1 MNGVMLQLQKA
12 PWLWPRQTQRCLWGC
27 MCCLS
32 FIASCLWLGE
42 GEEANRLQAQ
52 HVQHAEHV
60 QTIQVLQNKL
70 MTTRQ
75 DIERIFQPTEQKRD
89 DALPNVM
96 QHLKTSATTFGLSL
110 HLLVE
115 PQTVDAKQV
124 PFEVYGRQG
133 DVWLWWQH
141 AQRQSSALVLAQL
154 NLRSEGDR
162 LQMRG
167 RWLWSPI
174 GLLSFDER
182 AQPSLPL
189 PLPLPASQP
198 HTGAS
203 HHIGF
208 DQTAWLQAQRW
219 HAQQLP
225 SYAKWVM
232 PEVNRQPHHLEQFE
246 LRHLRYEGMISSANK
261 QQALVRI
268 LDGSATSYPLVLLAQ
283 GAYLGQD
290 FGRLQSITPEHLWL
304 REVVRGERGEWAP
317 RWVKLPLGRLLEQA
331 PFSKSAS

>member
-32 FIASCLWLGE
+32 FVASCLWLGE
-42 GEEANRLQAQ
+42 GEEADRLQAQ

-70 MTTRQ
+70 LTTRQ
-75 DIERIFQPTEQKRD
+75 DIEGIVQPTEQKRGD
-89 DALPNVM
+89 TLPNVM
-96 QHLKTSATTFGLSL
+96 QHLKTSATDIGLQLPVLAAPSVMDAP
-110 HLLVE
+110 HLS
-115 PQTVDAKQV
+115 
-124 PFEVYGRQG
+124 FEVHGRYGA
-133 DVWLWWQH
+133 VWAWWQQ
-141 AQRQSSALVLAQL
+141 AQRQSSALVLDQISI
-154 NLRSEGDR
+154 RPDGDQ
-162 LQMRG
+162 LQMTG

-174 GLLSFDER
+174 GLLSSEEKS
-182 AQPSLPL
+182 QSSLL
-189 PLPLPASQP
+189 LPLPANQP
-198 HTGAS
+198 HRGAS

-219 HAQQLP
+219 QAQQLP

-232 PEVNRQPHHLEQFE
+232 PEVNRQPHHLEQFD

-268 LDGSATSYPLVLLAQ
+268 LDSSATSYALVLLEP

-304 REVVRGERGEWAP
+304 REVVRDARGEWAP

-331 PFSKSAS
+331 PSSKSAS